1 MGSNYYYYTMGGILG
16 LIDVSL
22 FAKLT
27 SSLEFAISFT
37 VVLAGKVK
45 EILA

>member
-1 MGSNYYYYTMGGILG
+1 MGVILG
-16 LIDVSL
+16 LLDATQ

-27 SSLEFAISFT
+27 SSLEFTISFT